1 MSRWCASL
9 TADDPVGQVV
19 AMGGRPVRTR
29 DGRHALGLLDGPG
42 AATGPYR
49 VGDVYAIGEVTLHN
63 APEIRSRLGA
73 DGAPG
78 DCSDGELLLRAYVR
92 FGAAGLAAADG
103 MFALAIAEGDELVLV
118 RDHMGARTLFH
129 ARAGTGDRAA
139 WAAST
144 SLRALQR
151 WPALDTG
158 LHLPAVRSFL
168 TFAYLPGRE
177 TLLRG
182 IHEVLP
188 GRCVRLKADGSTAEE
203 TYAEETYWEPVEVA
217 DERPAAEHAREL
229 RELLKSATARR
240 LPAAEPV
247 GVLLSGGVD
256 SSLVTALAAKL
267 HDQAVRS
274 YSISFGGDAPNEL
287 AYSGLVAT
295 HCHTEHQVL
304 TVPGEAVAA
313 RLPETVALL
322 DSPVGDPLTVPNLML
337 AEAVAADG
345 MSVVLNGEGGD
356 PVFGGPKN
364 LPMLIH
370 ELHRAEAGVDSRA
383 RAYVDSYR
391 KCHGDLPVLLT
402 PDVLAELA
410 DAPPVTD
417 LLAPYLVQGRMT
429 SLLNQLLHTNLR
441 TKGAHHILT
450 KVERIT
456 ASQGLEGRAPL
467 FDRAVV
473 DHAFR
478 VPPRLKL
485 AGTSEKWILKEAV
498 RDLLPPTIVDRPK
511 SGMRVPVQQWLDGP
525 LRELGHDLLLGRSAR
540 ARGLFREDT
549 IRSWLRREGT
559 LLPRQGGKLWLV
571 LTLELWL
578 RSFEVGA

>member
-1 MSRWCASL
+1 MSRWCACL
-9 TADDPVGQVV
+9 TADDPAGQVA

-29 DGRHALGLLDGPG
+29 DDGRHALGLLDGPG
-42 AATGPYR
+42 AAAGPYR

-63 APEIRSRLGA
+63 APELRSRLGA
-73 DGAPG
+73 DGVPG

-92 FGAAGLAAADG
+92 FGTAGLAAADG
-103 MFALAIAEGDELVLV
+103 MFALAIAERDELVLV

-139 WAAST
+139 WAAAT

-188 GRCVRLKADGSTAEE
+188 GRCVRLKPDGSTV
-203 TYAEETYWEPVEVA
+203 EETYWEPAEVV
-217 DERPAAEHAREL
+217 DERPAAEHAGEL
-229 RELLKSATARR
+229 RELLESATARR
-240 LPAAEPV
+240 LPTAEPV

-370 ELHRAEAGVDSRA
+370 ELHRDEAGVDSRA

-402 PDVLAELA
+402 PGVLAELA
-410 DAPPVTD
+410 DAPPVTE
-417 LLAPYLVQGRMT
+417 LLAPYLSQGRMT

-478 VPPRLKL
+478 VPARLKL

-559 LLPRQGGKLWLV
+559 LLPRQGSKLWLV

>member
-1 MSRWCASL
+1 MSRWCASV
-9 TADDPVGQVV
+9 TADDPAGQVA
-19 AMGGRPVRTR
+19 AMGGRPVPTR
-29 DGRHALGLLDGPG
+29 AGRHALGLLDGPG
-42 AATGPYR
+42 AAAGPYR
-49 VGDVYAIGEVTLHN
+49 VGEVYAIGEVTLHN
-63 APEIRSRLGA
+63 APELRARLGA
-73 DGAPG
+73 AAAGPVPH

-92 FGAAGLAAADG
+92 LGAAGLAAADG

-129 ARAGTGDRAA
+129 ARAGRGDRAA

-144 SLRALQR
+144 SLRALR
-151 WPALDTG
+151 GWPALETG

-188 GRCVRLKADGSTAEE
+188 GRCVRLRPDGSS
-203 TYAEETYWEPVEVA
+203 AEETYWEPAEVA

-229 RELLKSATARR
+229 RELLESATARR

-267 HDQAVRS
+267 HDRTVRS

-287 AYSGLVAT
+287 AYSGLVAA
-295 HCHTEHQVL
+295 HCHTEHRVL

-337 AEAVAADG
+337 AGAVAADG

-370 ELHRAEAGVDSRA
+370 ELHREEAGVDSRA

-391 KCHGDLPVLLT
+391 KCHVDLPVLLT
-402 PDVLAELA
+402 PGVLAELSQ
-410 DAPPVTD
+410 APPVTD
-417 LLAPYLVQGRMT
+417 LLAPYLTRGRMT

-549 IRSWLRREGT
+549 IRSWLRGEGT

>member
-1 MSRWCASL
+1 MSRWCACLS
-9 TADDPVGQVV
+9 ADDPAGQVA

-42 AATGPYR
+42 AAAGPYR

-63 APEIRSRLGA
+63 APELRARLGA
-73 DGAPG
+73 DGLPG

-92 FGAAGLAAADG
+92 FGTAGLASADG
-103 MFALAIAEGDELVLV
+103 MFALAIAERDELVLV

-129 ARAGTGDRAA
+129 ARAGTGDRTA
-139 WAAST
+139 WAAAT

-151 WPALDTG
+151 WPALETG

-188 GRCVRLKADGSTAEE
+188 GRCVRLKPDGSSV
-203 TYAEETYWEPVEVA
+203 EETYWEPAEAV

-229 RELLKSATARR
+229 RELLESATARR

-370 ELHRAEAGVDSRA
+370 ELHRDEAGADSRA

-391 KCHGDLPVLLT
+391 KCHSDLPVLLT
-402 PDVLAELA
+402 PGVLAELA
-410 DAPPVTD
+410 QAPPVTD
-417 LLAPYLVQGRMT
+417 LLTPYLTQGQMT

-525 LRELGHDLLLGRSAR
+525 LRELGHDLLLGGSAR

-578 RSFEVGA
+578 RSFEVGS